1 MLKNKD
7 GSIFLDVNPV
17 CFLAVVDYLNSHKI
31 ASTDSIPGKSH
42 LGKEDDI
49 VLQQLLLTFGL
60 GDKRLIDSMKYYGE
74 KSE

>member
-17 CFLAVVDYLNSHKI
+17 CFLAVVDYLNNRKI
-31 ASTDSIPGKSH
+31 ESIDSIPGKPYV
-42 LGKEDDI
+42 GKEDDI

-60 GDKRLIDSMKYYGE
+60 GDKRLIDSMKYDGGG
-74 KSE
+74 K